1 MGNKQPQIIVIA
13 GPNGAGKSTLAPH
26 LLKDTFGLL
35 EYVNA
40 DTIARGLSAFNPE
53 SVAFEAG
60 RVMLE
65 RLHSLAEQRK
75 SFAFETTLAT
85 RSYASWLSQ
94 LKHQDYRFH
103 LLYLW
108 LRSPELALHRI
119 SERVQLGGHDV
130 SESLVRRRYTRGMQ
144 NFFRLYQPLADS
156 WTVFDNSESNGP
168 MLVAVGNAL
177 TTPDIIRQEL
187 WDEIKGV
194 AYEY

>member
-1 MGNKQPQIIVIA
+1 VENKQPQIIVLA

-26 LLKDTFGLL
+26 LLKNTFDLL

-40 DTIARGLSAFNPE
+40 DTIAQGLSAFNPE
-53 SVAFEAG
+53 GVAFEAG

-65 RLHSLAEQRK
+65 RLHSLAEQQK

-85 RSYASWLSQ
+85 RSYATWISQ
-94 LKHQDYRFH
+94 LKQQGYRFH

-108 LRSPELALHRI
+108 LRSPELALYRI
-119 SERVQLGGHDV
+119 RERVQLGGHDV
-130 SESLVRRRYTRGMQ
+130 PESLVRRRYIRGVQ

-156 WTVFDNSESNGP
+156 WTVFDNSESDGP
-168 MLVAVGNAL
+168 MLVAVGNTL
-177 TTPDIIRQEL
+177 TTTDIMQQEL

-194 AYEY
+194 ADED

>member
-1 MGNKQPQIIVIA
+1 VENKPPQIIIIA

-26 LLKDTFGLL
+26 LLKDTFSLL

-40 DTIARGLSAFNPE
+40 DTIAQGLSAFNPE
-53 SVAFEAG
+53 SVTFEAG

-65 RLHSLAEQRK
+65 RLHSLAEQQK

-85 RSYASWLSQ
+85 RSYAVWLSR
-94 LKHQDYRFH
+94 LKHQGYRFH

-108 LRSPELALHRI
+108 LRSPELALYRI
-119 SERVQLGGHDV
+119 RERVQLGGHNV
-130 SESLVRRRYTRGMQ
+130 PEGLVRRRYIRGVQ

-168 MLVAVGNAL
+168 MLVAVGNTL
-177 TTPDIIRQEL
+177 TTTDIMQQEL

-194 AYEY
+194 ADED